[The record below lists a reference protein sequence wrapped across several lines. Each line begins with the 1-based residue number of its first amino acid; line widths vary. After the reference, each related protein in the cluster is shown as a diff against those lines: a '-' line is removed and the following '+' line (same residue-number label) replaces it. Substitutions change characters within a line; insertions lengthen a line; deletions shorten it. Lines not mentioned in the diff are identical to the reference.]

1 MSRFSDSGSKWE
13 RFVARN
19 DGRLVSGFVREVL
32 GKLWLRPGFRRTVR
46 PFLREK
52 QPEKWLFVVGCFNS
66 GTTILRRLLE
76 SHPDISAMV
85 REGAKLTD
93 AFPDL
98 EAGGWPRMMY
108 ANRDQWDLP
117 EEGAEERA
125 RLARRDWSIWFDGKA
140 RVFFEKSIDH
150 TTRMGWMDRHF
161 PNAHF
166 IAIRRNGYCV
176 NEGIMRRAKPTGEAR
191 AQVGERYPPELCAR
205 QWVAFDETVTSGCAE
220 VQRATEIR
228 YEDLMAR
235 PVEVMTSLFDFLGLP
250 QPEMHFAGD
259 TLTIA
264 GESHQLVDQNA
275 RSLARLDADEIA
287 AMAPIMKDAMARHGY
302 AIGQDS
308 NGQ

>member
-1 MSRFSDSGSKWE
+1 MSRFSDSGSRWQ
-13 RFVARN
+13 RFAARN
-19 DGRLVSGFVREVL
+19 EGRLVSGFVREGL
-32 GKLWLRPGFRRTVR
+32 GKLWLRPGFRRAVR

-52 QPEKWLFVVGCFNS
+52 TPEKWLFVVGCFNS

-98 EAGGWPRMMY
+98 EAGGWPRMMF
-108 ANRDQWDLP
+108 ANREHWDLP
-117 EEGAEERA
+117 EEGAAERA
-125 RLARRDWSIWFDGKA
+125 RLARRDWSFWFDA
-140 RVFFEKSIDH
+140 RAQVFFEKSIDH

-176 NEGIMRRAKPTGEAR
+176 NEGIMRRARPGGEAR
-191 AQVGERYPPELCAR
+191 AQVGERYPPELCAQ
-205 QWVAFDETVTSGCAE
+205 QWTAFDEAVTRGCAE
-220 VQRATEIR
+220 VQRAIEIR
-228 YEDLMAR
+228 YEDLMGR
-235 PVEVMTSLFDFLGLP
+235 PVETMRDLFAFLGLP
-250 QPEMHFAGD
+250 QPEMRLEGD

-264 GESHQLVDQNA
+264 GHSHQLVDQNPA
-275 RSLARLDADEIA
+275 SLARLAPAEIA

-302 AIGQDS
+302 ATEVPAHEQ
-308 NGQ
+308 